1 MNIPNLVDLN
11 KLKELRKTNPKKAK
25 NFIKKLKKK
34 VAREKKKEKKYS
46 KLNNFNENKSS
57 LSNFNNEYYVEYIEE
72 EIDEEL
78 SRNFEDVYKKFKVN
92 KETNIEIEND
102 VDDEK
107 KVILDD
113 TYSDE
118 DDEEEGRTKINK
130 ENISKKALKLLNRP
144 SVMKLKEFA
153 KKPELV
159 EVWDTTANDPFFFVW
174 LKCLK
179 NSVPVPQH
187 WCQKRKYM
195 HGKRGIEKIPYRL
208 PPHIEDTKISEIRQ
222 SIKEKEEQKSLK
234 QKMRDRVR
242 PKLHTMDIDYQTL
255 HDAFF
260 KYATKPKLVKFADIY
275 YEGKEFELK
284 TKKFCPGIISE
295 RLRKALNIEP
305 NEPLPWLYN
314 MQKYGLPPSYP
325 YLNIPGLNSLP
336 NETSSGNKLQGDDS
350 MKLRNEKLSESGSI
364 VYGNFLSYNMNE
376 NNNKYADDFL
386 WGEVDEKYED
396 SEEDSEE
403 EKGGDEN
410 EEKKKSKDIGEKE
423 KNENLDSENIN
434 LDLNENQNED
444 LLKNN
449 YSSGIYSVVTNSKL
463 NGTYTPYVESGLASV
478 DLTSFI
484 SGYETPKYVYNTNY
498 MNTQN
503 MKPYTIL
510 QKEEVPISQNNLFSS
525 NIKYKINP
533 SVPNMNK
540 ISNISEGILTP
551 YTVSGINTPY
561 IQNELSKNSYDNT
574 NNSNIEDIKK
584 ELNKF
589 EEISNKV
596 KLVSAQVDNSKK
608 PKKDEKKKKKKKYFK
623 F

>member
-1 MNIPNLVDLN
+1 MPNLIDLN

-25 NFIKKLKKK
+25 NFRKKLKKK
-34 VAREKKKEKKYS
+34 VAKEKKKEEKFD
-46 KLNNFNENKSS
+46 KLNNLSENKKLLSNLNNENYI
-57 LSNFNNEYYVEYIEE
+57 EYVEE

-78 SRNFEDVYKKFKVN
+78 FKNFEDVYKKFKVN
-92 KETNIEIEND
+92 KEVNTEKEND

-107 KVILDD
+107 NVILDD

-118 DDEEEGRTKINK
+118 DDEEEGTKINK

-208 PPHIEDTKISEIRQ
+208 PPYIEDTKISEIRQ

-284 TKKFCPGIISE
+284 TKKFRPGIISE
-295 RLRKALNIEP
+295 KLRKALNIEP

-314 MQKYGLPPSYP
+314 MQKYGLPPSFP
-325 YLNIPGLNSLP
+325 YLNIPGLNCLP
-336 NETSSGNKLQGDDS
+336 HENSSGNKLQSEDS
-350 MKLRNEKLSESGSI
+350 NKLRNEKFDESEGI
-364 VYGNFLSYNMNE
+364 VYGNFLSSNMNNS
-376 NNNKYADDFL
+376 NNRYADDFL
-386 WGEVDEKYED
+386 WGEIDEKYED
-396 SEEDSEE
+396 SEEEEDKE
-403 EKGGDEN
+403 EKGEEN
-410 EEKKKSKDIGEKE
+410 EETKKSEDINEKE
-423 KNENLDSENIN
+423 KNENMDSENIN
-434 LDLNENQNED
+434 IDLNENQNED

-463 NGTYTPYVESGLASV
+463 NGVYTPYMESGLASV

-484 SGYETPKYVYNTNY
+484 SGYETPKYVYNNNY

-510 QKEEVPISQNNLFSS
+510 QKEEIPISQNNLFSS

-533 SVPNMNK
+533 SVPNINNK
-540 ISNISEGILTP
+540 LSNVSEGILTP
-551 YTVSGINTPY
+551 YTTSGINTPF
-561 IQNELSKNSYDNT
+561 IQNELSKSSYDNP
-574 NNSNIEDIKK
+574 NNSNVEDIKK

-608 PKKDEKKKKKKKYFK
+608 TKKDEKKKKKKKYFK